1 MEKLCAQLWWQL
13 RHVTQCL
20 HVNTFSSKTSGNDNV
35 NSTQSLRIMER
46 TIITTNGNVSSSGDS
61 RSGNIK
67 ASRISIVYVVII
79 TIIII
84 IVIVVMIIVATMIIK
99 IITEQQA
106 QLDND
111 NDP

>member
-46 TIITTNGNVSSSGDS
+46 TIITTNGNVSISSDS

-67 ASRISIVYVVII
+67 ASRISIVYVVVI
-79 TIIII
+79 T
-84 IVIVVMIIVATMIIK
+84 VATMIIK